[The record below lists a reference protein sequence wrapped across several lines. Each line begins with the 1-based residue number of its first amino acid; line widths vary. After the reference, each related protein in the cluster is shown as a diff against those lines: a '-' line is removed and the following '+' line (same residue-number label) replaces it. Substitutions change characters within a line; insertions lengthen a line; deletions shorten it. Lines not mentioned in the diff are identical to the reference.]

1 MHALFDPNQF
11 HPTFL
16 GENIDNLN
24 HSQSFNNYHHISMD
38 SFLNMVNEYG
48 LTDDIIAS
56 AITTAYDFFGLQPG
70 LCVKGGTTGIDIG
83 NPITMADDV
92 IMIDKDDLK
101 TLGVHDKET
110 LSLIFTHE
118 LVHGLTQYVYATGEL
133 TPWQSELISDK
144 WMGFRAAVEGMDIQK
159 VIATLDGTED
169 SVEHP
174 GEDLR
179 KEHIQQAYD
188 TMKSY
193 IEQGVPANFDT
204 MMQTAALQIQNDPNV
219 IEREKAAEATGILDP
234 DRQVLGYSDYSQSEI
249 NSHIKEAEDKI
260 DYYKGLIKRN
270 EEERDFRASHGLP
283 TNTSDSTI
291 GRAQIDLENAKK
303 ELNKWKNTEARKK

>member
-1 MHALFDPNQF
+1 MNAHFDPNQF

-16 GENIDNLN
+16 GENNDSLNNNL
-24 HSQSFNNYHHISMD
+24 SFNNYPHISLD

-48 LTDDIIAS
+48 LTDDVVAS
-56 AITTAYDFFGLQPG
+56 AMTTAYDFFGLQPG
-70 LCVKGGTTGIDIG
+70 ICVKGDTTGINIG
-83 NPITMADDV
+83 NPTTMADDV
-92 IMIDKDDLK
+92 IMINKDDLM
-101 TLGVHDKET
+101 TRGVHDKDT

-118 LVHGLTQYVYATGEL
+118 LVHSLTQYVYATGEL

-174 GEDLR
+174 GVDLR
-179 KEHIQQAYD
+179 MEHIQQAYD

-193 IEQGVPANFDT
+193 IEQGVLANFET
-204 MMQTAALQIQNDPNV
+204 LMQTAALQIQNDPNV
-219 IEREKAAEATGILDP
+219 NEREKAAEATGILEP

-270 EEERDFRASHGLP
+270 EEERDFKASHGLP
-283 TNTSDSTI
+283 TNSSDSTI
-291 GRAQIDLENAKK
+291 GRAQIDLENARK
-303 ELNKWKNTEARKK
+303 EFNKWKNTEARKK